1 MPIPEFIN
9 ICSETEIHPRVIG
22 HLRIINVGGKA
33 LRDPPDPPQ
42 HWALEE
48 TEIREGETLA

>member
-42 HWALEE
+42 HWDPEE

>member
-9 ICSETEIHPRVIG
+9 ICSETEIRPHS

-33 LRDPPDPPQ
+33 LRDPLDPPQ
-42 HWALEE
+42 HWAPEE
-48 TEIREGETLA
+48 TEIRDGKTLA